1 MVSQLS
7 AHSQESVW
15 FIRNGLPTM
24 LSFATRGYQ
33 ILSRLFPLTCI
44 GAIYALWQV
53 VTIWLFGILEQ
64 TGVVSVNNEVNF
76 TGQIPE
82 AGILP
87 FLALIFS
94 IPTATII
101 AIVIV
106 VAMRKSRAFTR
117 TVMTMTATAIY
128 IFSPILSA
136 MINDSPALDTS
147 LMPAIPTALF
157 RCCIVLSALLFL
169 WLGGGIILA
178 WAGRRAL
185 RQLDSLALLVA
196 KALPLLIITLLFVFY
211 SQEAWQIARS
221 NSWTKIGTLALILM
235 GLTIG
240 LVVVSSRE
248 RVIDILH
255 TPIDDERAN
264 QLLAETP
271 FTLSADAHPARLTRT
286 QRGNLVLNLALT
298 HLIQIFWFMILVI
311 AFLLLLS
318 VVSVPDPLAQAWLG
332 EARNHIHLF
341 GIKWALGEDDIKVAL
356 ILASFAGLS
365 FAASTTTEQT
375 YAKDFIAPLLEE
387 IQITKLAVQAHQVEV
402 EQAGQLFRI
411 FSGSKELLDS
421 VSRNEKET

>member
-33 ILSRLFPLTCI
+33 ILSRLLPLAAI

-53 VTIWLFGILEQ
+53 VALWLLEILEQ
-64 TGVVSVNNEVNF
+64 TGVISERSEVNF
-76 TGQIPE
+76 TGYVSE
-82 AGILP
+82 AGLWP
-87 FLALIFS
+87 LVTLVFS
-94 IPTATII
+94 IPTAAVISIVFII
-101 AIVIV
+101 
-106 VAMRKSRAFTR
+106 AMRKRPATTRAVAT
-117 TVMTMTATAIY
+117 TIATAIY

-136 MINDSPALDTS
+136 MLNDSPTLATPLLSS
-147 LMPAIPTALF
+147 LPTVIF
-157 RCCIVLSALLFL
+157 RCFLALTVLLFF

-221 NSWTKIGTLALILM
+221 NSWTKISTLALILV

-240 LVVVSSRE
+240 LVVMSSRE
-248 RVIDILH
+248 RVMDILD
-255 TPIDDERAN
+255 TPIDDKRAN
-264 QLLAETP
+264 QLLADTP
-271 FTLSADAHPARLTRT
+271 FKLSDDAHPARLTRA

-332 EARNHIHLF
+332 EARDHIHLF
-341 GIKWALGEDDIKVAL
+341 GIKWAFGQDDIKVAL

-387 IQITKLAVQAHQVEV
+387 IQITKLAVQAHQVQV
-402 EQAGQLFRI
+402 EQAGQLSRL
-411 FSGSKELLDS
+411 FSHSRELRDS
-421 VSRNEKET
+421 LSRNE

>member
-24 LSFATRGYQ
+24 LSFALRGYQ
-33 ILSRLFPLTCI
+33 ILSRLLPLASI

-53 VTIWLFGILEQ
+53 LALWLLGRLKQ
-64 TGVVSVNNEVNF
+64 TGVILERSEVNF
-76 TGQIPE
+76 TGQVSE
-82 AGILP
+82 AGIWPLI
-87 FLALIFS
+87 ALVFS
-94 IPTATII
+94 IPAATVIT
-101 AIVIV
+101 IVIML
-106 VAMRKSRAFTR
+106 AMRKRQASTRAVSTAI
-117 TVMTMTATAIY
+117 ATAIY
-128 IFSPILSA
+128 IFSPALSA
-136 MINDSPALDTS
+136 IVNDSSTLATPLLS
-147 LMPAIPTALF
+147 AIPTVIF
-157 RCCIVLSALLFL
+157 RCVIAIATLLFF

-185 RQLDSLALLVA
+185 RQLDSLAILVA

-221 NSWTKIGTLALILM
+221 NSWSKINTLALILV

-240 LVVVSSRE
+240 LVVISSRE
-248 RVIDILH
+248 RVLDILD

-271 FTLSADAHPARLTRT
+271 FKLSDNAHPARLTRL
-286 QRGNLVLNLALT
+286 QRGNLILNLALT
-298 HLIQIFWFMILVI
+298 HLIQVFWFMILVI

-341 GIKWALGEDDIKVAL
+341 GIQWAFGEDDIKVAL

-387 IQITKLAVQAHQVEV
+387 IQLTKLAVQAHQVEV
-402 EQAGQLFRI
+402 EQAGQLSRI
-411 FSGSKELLDS
+411 FSDSKELLDS
-421 VSRNEKET
+421 VSHNE

>member
-24 LSFATRGYQ
+24 LSFALRGYQ
-33 ILSRLFPLTCI
+33 ILSRLLPLASI
-44 GAIYALWQV
+44 GVIYTLWQMMALWLLGKFEETSV
-53 VTIWLFGILEQ
+53 ILER
-64 TGVVSVNNEVNF
+64 SEVNS
-76 TGQIPE
+76 TGYVSE
-82 AGILP
+82 AGLWP
-87 FLALIFS
+87 LVALVFS
-94 IPTATII
+94 IPAAAVIGVVFII
-101 AIVIV
+101 
-106 VAMRKSRAFTR
+106 AMRKRQANTRAVAT
-117 TVMTMTATAIY
+117 TVAIVIY
-128 IFSPILSA
+128 IFSPTLSA
-136 MINDSPALDTS
+136 MLNEPPTLATPLLSS
-147 LMPAIPTALF
+147 LPMVLLHCF
-157 RCCIVLSALLFL
+157 IVLAALLFF

-221 NSWTKIGTLALILM
+221 NSWAKIGTLVLILL

-240 LVVVSSRE
+240 LVVMSSRE
-248 RVIDILH
+248 RVTDILD

-271 FTLSADAHPARLTRT
+271 FTLSADAHPARLTRA
-286 QRGNLVLNLALT
+286 QRGNLILNLALT

-332 EARNHIHLF
+332 EARDHIHLF
-341 GIKWALGEDDIKVAL
+341 GIKWAFGENDIKVAL

-387 IQITKLAVQAHQVEV
+387 IQIIKLAVQAHQVEV
-402 EQAGQLFRI
+402 EQAGQLSRI
-411 FSGSKELLDS
+411 FSDSKELLDS
-421 VSRNEKET
+421 VSHNE